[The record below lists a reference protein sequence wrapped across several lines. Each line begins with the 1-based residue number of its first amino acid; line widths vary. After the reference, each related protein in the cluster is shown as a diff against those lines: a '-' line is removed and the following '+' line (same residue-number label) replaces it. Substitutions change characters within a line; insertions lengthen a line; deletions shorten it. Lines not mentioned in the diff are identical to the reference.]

1 MKQKKRRLDWPVVFF
16 SNPDETILEIG
27 CHPDLASPSFRGHC
41 LRLDPAQSRRKGLAP
56 GDGENVISV
65 SGRTDLL
72 PFPDHTFDG
81 VIILESP
88 GQDSETLKR
97 TLAEVKRV
105 LKENGQCL
113 IFLKNI
119 SPPALLIRNPL
130 DKFINILYLLGFS
143 YTEIYW
149 PYRSLRDVKRLIPL
163 GSSCVERYIIRDLTI
178 LHSEGNLLDWL
189 KYLGMMILS
198 CLNLFGKIIP
208 QGYLLFTRS

>member
-1 MKQKKRRLDWPVVFF
+1 MKQKKRRLDWPAVFF

-27 CHPDLASPSFRGHC
+27 CHR
-41 LRLDPAQSRRKGLAP
+41 LRLDPEQSSRKGLSP
-56 GDGENVISV
+56 GYDENVISV
-65 SGRTDLL
+65 SGRADLL
-72 PFPDHTFDG
+72 PFPDQAFDG

-113 IFLKNI
+113 IFLKNNFSPVLWI
-119 SPPALLIRNPL
+119 SNPL
-130 DKFINILYLLGFS
+130 DKLINILYLLGFS

-149 PYRSLRDVKRLIPL
+149 PYRSLRNVKRLIPL
-163 GSSCVERYIIRDLTI
+163 GSPSVERYIIRNMTI
-178 LHSEGNLLDWL
+178 LHSEENLRAWL
-189 KYLGMMILS
+189 QYLGMMILS

-208 QGYLLFTRS
+208 QGYLISAHS